1 MTIKTTLIGGSGFI
15 GSYLSS
21 FLRAKGREVSV
32 IGRSINTKNQL
43 QKEISYLS
51 GDITNKKFAD
61 SFLSSS
67 DEIIYLAHNSTP
79 RTSFDNPFADL
90 NENLITAVSFFEI
103 ACQYPIKKIIYISS
117 GGAVYGES
125 EHHSITEDHPTNPIS
140 PYGITK
146 LAIEKY
152 AYLFYKKN
160 SLPVVCLRPSNVFG
174 STQKPFIGQGF
185 ISTAIASILTN
196 KEIIIYGEKGTTRDY
211 LYINDFAKAVFLALE
226 FALPGQIYNI
236 GSGIGMSNNDI
247 IDKLK
252 ANYMLKEK
260 LFNISYNASRPSDVN
275 FNILNSS
282 KFKKLSSWTPEYT
295 IDAGIDQMV
304 THFLKNFS

>member
-32 IGRSINTKNQL
+32 IGRSINPKNQL
-43 QKEISYLS
+43 QTEISYFS
-51 GDITNKKFAD
+51 GDIKNKNFAD

-79 RTSFDNPFADL
+79 RTSFDNAFADL
-90 NENLITAVSFFEI
+90 NENLITAISFFEI
-103 ACQYPIKKIIYISS
+103 ACQHPIKKMIYISS
-117 GGAVYGES
+117 GGAVYGEAENHPIS
-125 EHHSITEDHPTNPIS
+125 ENHSTDPIS
-140 PYGITK
+140 PYGISK

-160 SLPVVCLRPSNVFG
+160 SLPVTCLRPSNVFG
-174 STQKPFIGQGF
+174 AGQKPFIGQGF

-196 KEIIIYGEKGTTRDY
+196 KEIVIYGEKGTTRDY

-226 FALPGQIYNI
+226 FFLPGQVYNI

-247 IDKLK
+247 IAKLK
-252 ANYMLKEK
+252 ANHMLKEK
-260 LFNISYNASRPSDVN
+260 LFNVSHKESRPSDVN
-275 FNILNSS
+275 FNILNSN
-282 KFKKLSSWTPEYT
+282 KFRKLSSWSPEYT
-295 IDAGIDQMV
+295 IDIGIDETI
-304 THFLKNFS
+304 THFLKKFG

>member
-1 MTIKTTLIGGSGFI
+1 LTIKTALIGGSGFI

-21 FLRAKGREVSV
+21 FLSTKGREVSV
-32 IGRSINTKNQL
+32 IGRSKNPKNQL
-43 QKEISYLS
+43 QTEISYLS

-61 SFLSSS
+61 SFLSGS

-79 RTSFDNPFADL
+79 RTSFDNPFGDL
-90 NENLITAVSFFEI
+90 NENLITAVSFFEV

-117 GGAVYGES
+117 GGAVYGET

-152 AYLFYKKN
+152 TYLFYKKN
-160 SLPVVCLRPSNVFG
+160 SLPVICLRPSNVFG
-174 STQKPFIGQGF
+174 SSQKPFIGQGF

-196 KEIIIYGEKGTTRDY
+196 KEIVIYGEKGTTRDY
-211 LYINDFAKAVFLALE
+211 LYINDFAKAIFLALE

-236 GSGIGMSNNDI
+236 GSGIGISNNDI

-252 ANYMLKEK
+252 ANHMLKEK
-260 LFNISYNASRPSDVN
+260 LFNVSHREPRPSDVN

-282 KFKKLSSWTPEYT
+282 KFKKLSSWSPEYD
-295 IDAGIDQMV
+295 IDVGMDEMV
-304 THFLKNFS
+304 THFLKKFG

>member
-21 FLRAKGREVSV
+21 FLISKGREVSV
-32 IGRSINTKNQL
+32 IGRSINPKNQL

-79 RTSFDNPFADL
+79 RTSFNNLFEDL

-103 ACQYPIKKIIYISS
+103 ASQYPIKKMIYISS
-117 GGAVYGES
+117 GGAVYGET
-125 EHHSITEDHPTNPIS
+125 ENHLITEDHPTNPIS

-152 AYLFYKKN
+152 AFLFYKKN
-160 SLPVVCLRPSNVFG
+160 NLPVVCLRPSNVFG
-174 STQKPFIGQGF
+174 SSQKPFIGQGF

-211 LYINDFAKAVFLALE
+211 LYINDFAKAVLLALE
-226 FALPGQIYNI
+226 FALPGEVYNV

-252 ANYMLKEK
+252 ANHMLKEK
-260 LFNISYNASRPSDVN
+260 LFSVSHRESRPSDVN
-275 FNILNSS
+275 FNILSSS
-282 KFKKLSSWTPEYT
+282 KLKKLSSWSPDWT
-295 IDAGIDQMV
+295 IDVAIDEMV
-304 THFLKNFS
+304 THLLKKFG